1 MGDLTKEE
9 IKAMKAK
16 EAKIRKEKQAASAI
30 HDAAV
35 LDNMRSAIGAPTA
48 SQAEGPAPTPA
59 PMDQM
64 GNSMGPTGMKRG
76 GKVGSASARADGCAI
91 RGKTRA

>member
-16 EAKIRKEKQAASAI
+16 EARIRKEKEAASAI
-30 HDAAV
+30 HDAAT
-35 LDNMRSAIGAPTA
+35 LDKMRSAMGAPTA
-48 SQAEGPAPTPA
+48 AESAMPAPAPA
-59 PMDQM
+59 PVDQM
-64 GNSMGPTGMKRG
+64 GSPTGMKHG
-76 GKVGSASARADGCAI
+76 GKVSSASARADGCAI